1 MLLCLLRYDS
11 ISQRGFVMNKHQPIR
26 LRIIVLV
33 SFKDFV
39 VSEAM
44 NRECGR
50 VVQRGYKYVYDR
62 ISLFQGSQN
71 LHTHT
76 HTIVPNALTTL
87 HSHVSPPG
95 YSTHHVQHQHIIMDL
110 AGHIYGHTR
119 DIMKA
124 VRAKP
129 RATQT
134 QRIKDE
140 RNKIFNYFHII
151 KLKPNERN

>member
-50 VVQRGYKYVYDR
+50 VVQRGYKYIYDR

-76 HTIVPNALTTL
+76 HTTVPNALTTL

-95 YSTHHVQHQHIIMDL
+95 YSTHHVQHDTNTNISTHHGPGCTHIWTYNGHPWNQCTHAHFSL
-110 AGHIYGHTR
+110 ARRGGEEASQQ
-119 DIMKA
+119 D
-124 VRAKP
+124 
-129 RATQT
+129 Q
-134 QRIKDE
+134 
-140 RNKIFNYFHII
+140 
-151 KLKPNERN
+151 

>member
-50 VVQRGYKYVYDR
+50 VV
-62 ISLFQGSQN
+62 
-71 LHTHT
+71 
-76 HTIVPNALTTL
+76 
-87 HSHVSPPG
+87 
-95 YSTHHVQHQHIIMDL
+95 
-110 AGHIYGHTR
+110 
-119 DIMKA
+119 
-124 VRAKP
+124 
-129 RATQT
+129 
-134 QRIKDE
+134 
-140 RNKIFNYFHII
+140 
-151 KLKPNERN
+151 